1 MFDKEKIDLI
11 IKNNWNSESQNSIA
25 WGLNAQNFTTQK
37 GKKWTQASVSY
48 YALNVL
54 NLERK
59 HKEFT
64 KNSIAQK
71 VESVLTPE
79 VKTEKLTEVKELN
92 PLQTAY
98 KNHVEEV
105 NKTALIETA
114 VFEKQGKFFTDS
126 LKIAQIFDKEHKD
139 VLEAIRNCKVSN
151 NFRSAEFSADVYFD
165 NFNRQQPKINLTK
178 KGFSFV
184 AFGFTG
190 EKADEFKEKFINRF
204 EELEKLAEQ
213 PKLILYTNE
222 LDIIIASANQI
233 KVIAERQIE
242 FEKITNNKYSS
253 LENKVN
259 NIIVNFPRKRNY
271 NPEPVHQDTLFEIE
285 KAVSYKDKTFK
296 KVKAYSVH
304 VNRPENTIFN
314 TIYAIFDDVY
324 NMNIKKDCSI
334 HNLRAKT
341 KFSTLAYIELIG
353 MDKAL
358 WEIAENNLIFNT
370 QKLANHG

>member
-54 NLERK
+54 KLERK

-64 KNSIAQK
+64 KNIVTQ
-71 VESVLTPE
+71 E
-79 VKTEKLTEVKELN
+79 VKTQNLTEVKELD
-92 PLQTAY
+92 
-98 KNHVEEV
+98 
-105 NKTALIETA
+105 KTSLIETA

-126 LKIAQIFDKEHKD
+126 LSIAKIFDKRHD
-139 VLEAIRNCKVSN
+139 HVLEAIKNCKVSE
-151 NFRSAEFSADVYFD
+151 NFRLTEFLGDIYFD
-165 NFNRQQPKINLTK
+165 IQGKKQPKINLTK

-184 AFGFTG
+184 VFGFTG

-204 EELEKLAEQ
+204 EELENQVNK
-213 PKLILYTNE
+213 PKQALYTNE

-242 FEKITNNKYSS
+242 YEKITDNKFSS

-271 NPEPVHQDTLFEIE
+271 NPQPVHQDTLFEME
-285 KAVSYKDKTFK
+285 KAVTYKDKTYK
-296 KVKAYSVH
+296 RVMAYSIH
-304 VNRPENTIFN
+304 INTPENRIFN
-314 TIYAIFDDVY
+314 SIYTIFDDVY
-324 NMNIKKDCSI
+324 NMNIKKDCEVY
-334 HNLRAKT
+334 NLRNKT
-341 KFSTLAYIELIG
+341 KYSVLAYIDFIG
-353 MDKAL
+353 MSKEL
-358 WEIAENNLIFNT
+358 WEVTQNNLLFNV
-370 QKLANHG
+370 